1 MPQTPTLGEGAVIPF
16 ELSRFPH
23 WRFPPPADTLLLARA
38 IIRSQVSGRY
48 PFEDLNC

>member
-23 WRFPPPADTLLLARA
+23 WRFPPPADTLIFARA
-38 IIRSQVSGRY
+38 IIRGRVSDRFLFQY
-48 PFEDLNC
+48 LNR